1 MVSGSLRHRH
11 SKEVSYSILHFVLRF
26 FVSTIAVLGTTA
38 PSSLAMS
45 NIAGQRVL
53 VTGAG
58 RGIGRAIALICS
70 QEGCKVALSSR
81 TAADLEETAS
91 MASLDNQKNVKIFP
105 CDVTN
110 SNEVESM
117 VQSVVEEWGGIDI
130 LINNAGGGQAVQGPA
145 ETLQADDLRRLLDL
159 NVVAVHSVTSSVL
172 RHGML
177 TNGGRIVNISSRAG
191 KKGLPNIS
199 FYVVS
204 KFALE
209 GYTATL
215 AAELADK
222 NVLVNSLSPGMV
234 DTQSFPKAPG
244 KEGVRTAESVRDGLM
259 TILTSG
265 MTGHYLHV
273 DELDQVR
280 AKGLADAVALK
291 PINEATFSP

>member
-1 MVSGSLRHRH
+1 MASMVSS
-11 SKEVSYSILHFVLRF
+11 
-26 FVSTIAVLGTTA
+26 
-38 PSSLAMS
+38 
-45 NIAGQRVL
+45 IAGQRVL

-58 RGIGRAIALICS
+58 RGIGRAIALTCS

-81 TAADLEETAS
+81 TAADLEETVS
-91 MASLDNQKNVKIFP
+91 MADTDDQKNMKIFP

-110 SNEVESM
+110 SDEVESM
-117 VQSVVEEWGGIDI
+117 VQSVVKEWGEIDI

-172 RHGML
+172 RNGML
-177 TNGGRIVNISSRAG
+177 TSGGGRIVNISSRAG

-215 AAELADK
+215 AAELADN

-259 TILTSG
+259 TILESG

-280 AKGLADAVALK
+280 AKGLADASALK
-291 PINEATFSP
+291 PINEDTFSP

>member
-1 MVSGSLRHRH
+1 
-11 SKEVSYSILHFVLRF
+11 
-26 FVSTIAVLGTTA
+26 
-38 PSSLAMS
+38 
-45 NIAGQRVL
+45 
-53 VTGAG
+53 
-58 RGIGRAIALICS
+58 
-70 QEGCKVALSSR
+70 
-81 TAADLEETAS
+81 
-91 MASLDNQKNVKIFP
+91 
-105 CDVTN
+105 
-110 SNEVESM
+110 M
-117 VQSVVEEWGGIDI
+117 VQSVVKEWGGIDI

-172 RHGML
+172 QQGML

-259 TILTSG
+259 TILGSG

-280 AKGLADAVALK
+280 AKGLDDAVALK
-291 PINEATFSP
+291 PINEDTFSPKIMAER